1 MTAEDRRASELLK
14 SWFGT
19 SPMDAGRLP
28 ERQKFW
34 FGTDPERDRSMA
46 GRFEVLVRE
55 AEGGRLDG
63 WARSA
68 RGRLALILLH
78 DQVRRNIFRGSPEA
92 FARDGRARYLMRDG
106 FARQMD
112 LKLSPVERCFFFRPL
127 QHSESLHDQETAVDR
142 YRQLEQEV
150 SGELR
155 PAFAGFTQLA
165 KAHRDIIARFGRFPH
180 RNAILGRLST
190 PEEQA
195 WLNASPPDLN
205 QR

>member
-1 MTAEDRRASELLK
+1 MTADDRRVSELLGY
-14 SWFGT
+14 WFGT
-19 SPMDAGRLP
+19 APMDASRLP
-28 ERQKFW
+28 ELQKFW
-34 FGTDPERDRSMA
+34 FAPDPDRDRAMA
-46 GRFEVLVRE
+46 QRFEGLVRE
-55 AEGGRLDG
+55 AESGRLDG

-112 LKLSPVERCFFFRPL
+112 LQLSPIERCFFFRPL

-150 SGELR
+150 SDDLR
-155 PAFAGFTQLA
+155 PAFSGFTRLA
-165 KAHRDIIARFGRFPH
+165 RSHRDVIARFGRFPH
-180 RNAILGRLST
+180 RNGILGRLNT

-195 WLNASPPDLN
+195 WLDGSPPDFN